1 MHSSMRSFIVTSCLR
16 VYVWFAGADVNH
28 VESEGWSALH
38 FAAQNGHT
46 DTCDLL
52 LKNKCSL
59 GENDEGL

>member
-1 MHSSMRSFIVTSCLR
+1 MHRFIVFSCVR
-16 VYVWFAGADVNH
+16 AYVQCAGADVNH
-28 VESEGWSALH
+28 VESEGWNALH

-46 DTCDLL
+46 ETCDLL